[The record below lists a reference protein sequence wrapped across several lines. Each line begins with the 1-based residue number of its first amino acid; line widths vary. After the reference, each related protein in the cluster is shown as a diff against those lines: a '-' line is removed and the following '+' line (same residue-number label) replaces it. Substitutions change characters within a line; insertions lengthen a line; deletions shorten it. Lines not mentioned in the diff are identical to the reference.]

1 MRNKINENRNE
12 KCFIAILDSSAF
24 FAGFNPNLFNG
35 LVVITDEIFNEIKNS
50 IQKEIL
56 EVAILSKKLLIKSPT
71 KKSLITIENIA
82 KRLGEHERLSNAD
95 KSLLALALDER
106 EKYGNECKVKVYTND
121 FSMMN
126 ILKKL
131 KIPFE
136 PIGQR
141 KIKKILQWKKF
152 CPSCK
157 KLYSS
162 SYTEDVC
169 PVCGTKLK
177 KISV

>member
-1 MRNKINENRNE
+1 MIKKLNE
-12 KCFIAILDSSAF
+12 KKDEKYPIAILDSSAF
-24 FAGFNPNLFNG
+24 FAGFNPNFFDG

-82 KRLGEHERLSNAD
+82 KKLGEHERLSNAD

-106 EKYGNECKVKVYTND
+106 KKYDECKVKVYTND